1 MNMRPI
7 CLALTGALLIPLAA
21 CEPGD
26 LLEVKDPD
34 VVSPGGFQDETALP
48 AVHAAAIGDFAV
60 SYAGDP
66 DQGDAGQV
74 LMSGLVTDEFY
85 HTGTF
90 DTRESLD
97 RRLLSE
103 TNPHVES
110 TFRALHRARVSAERA
125 ANLFAEFAPDDEDH
139 AEVLN
144 LAGFTY
150 VMFGENYC
158 SGVPFSRV
166 ADDGS
171 LEFGEPETTTQ
182 VFTRAVD
189 RFDAALAV
197 AGEAGSDAQQNL
209 ARVGRARALIGR
221 GDYESAAEA
230 VALVPTDFEYV
241 MFHSESSPR
250 QNNGV
255 WSFNNNAGRWSI
267 PDREGVNGLPY
278 RSAGDIDGAVLDTRI
293 PTEQIG
299 NAQRTSLQGRGEH
312 WAQLKYPE
320 RASSTTLAS
329 GIEARLIQAESA
341 LRNGAGGVSEFIS
354 LHNQI
359 RGEFGLPPLDE
370 VEVAAMTQRERED
383 LHFRERAYGLWLT
396 SHRLGDLRRLMWDY
410 GRQQSE
416 IFPVGTHHRA
426 GAAYGDDTNI
436 PIPFDEQN
444 NPNAVGCMVRDD
456 HQGRPS

>member
-1 MNMRPI
+1 MISNRSTG
-7 CLALTGALLIPLAA
+7 LALTGTLIAMLAG
-21 CEPGD
+21 CDPGD
-26 LLEVKDPD
+26 LLEIEDPD
-34 VVSPGGFQDETALP
+34 VALPGGFQDETALP

-66 DQGDAGQV
+66 DGGDEGQI
-74 LMSGLVTDEFY
+74 LISGLVADEFF

-90 DTRESLD
+90 DTRESVD
-97 RRLLSE
+97 RRILAE

-110 TFRALHRARVSAERA
+110 TFRTLHRARVSAERA
-125 ANLFAEFAPDDEDH
+125 VALFAEFAPDDEDH

-144 LAGFTY
+144 LAGFSY

-158 SGVPFSRV
+158 SGVPFSRLT
-166 ADDGS
+166 DDGS

-182 VFTRAVD
+182 VFTRAVE
-189 RFDAALAV
+189 RFGTALAV
-197 AGEAGSDAQQNL
+197 AVDADSDQQQNL
-209 ARVGRARALIGR
+209 ARVGRARALIGL
-221 GDYESAAEA
+221 GEYAEAAEA
-230 VALVPTDFEYV
+230 AAVVPTGFEYV
-241 MFHSESSPR
+241 IFHSESSPR

-299 NAQRTSLQGRGEH
+299 NAQRTSLQDRGEH
-312 WAQLKYPE
+312 WAQLKYAE
-320 RASSTTLAS
+320 RASSTMLAS
-329 GIEARLIQAESA
+329 GIEARLIQAEAA
-341 LRNGAGGVSEFIS
+341 LRNGAAGVSEFIGF
-354 LHNQI
+354 HNQI

-370 VEVAAMTQRERED
+370 AVVGAMTQHERED

-396 SHRLGDLRRLMWDY
+396 SHRLADLRRLLWDY

-444 NPNAVGCMVRDD
+444 NPNFIECMTRDD
-456 HQGRPS
+456 HQGRP